1 MTIAITLVY
10 DRIRWEEKAISKAIE
25 NQGLSIHRID
35 AKELVLDSSK
45 GDQEVGRELGS
56 LVLQRCVGYFRGLH
70 VASFLEAKGISVI
83 NSSEVSRICGNKF
96 LTTLYL
102 EKGGS
107 PTPKTLFTFSG
118 EAAKNAA
125 DLLGYPSVL
134 KPIVGSWGRGVARLN
149 DKESASALI
158 EMRED
163 TNGLFNQIYYI
174 QKHIPRP
181 PRDIRTVVIGDE
193 LISANYRYSPQG
205 EWRTNFSKGGRIEY
219 CEITSEL
226 QDIVLK
232 ASEAVGGGILGV
244 DAMEGPEGLVVHEV
258 NSNVEFRGA
267 SQVSNVDIAVKI
279 VDYLVQEAKR

>member
-1 MTIAITLVY
+1 LTIEISLVY

-25 NQGLSIHRID
+25 NRGLLLRRID

-45 GDQEVGRELGS
+45 GDQEVERDLGS
-56 LVLQRCVGYFRGLH
+56 LVLQRCVSYFRGLH
-70 VASFLEAKGISVI
+70 IASFLEAKGSKVI

-96 LTTLYL
+96 LTTLFL

-118 EAAKNAA
+118 AAAKNAA
-125 DLLGYPSVL
+125 DVLGYPSVL

-163 TNGLFNQIYYI
+163 TNGLYSQIYYI

-181 PRDIRTVVIGDE
+181 PRDIRTIVIGDE
-193 LISANYRYSPQG
+193 LICANYRYSPEG
-205 EWRTNFSKGGRIEY
+205 EWRTNVAKGGKIEY
-219 CEITSEL
+219 YEITSEL
-226 QDIVLK
+226 ENLVII